1 MTSTQTA
8 PIPARPKLRDS
19 CNACSASKVKC
30 NRQKPTCLRCAK
42 RDLVCEYL
50 VTRRAGRKHDKARP
64 RSSTTSSNSPQ
75 RPPLYNPEWSVSGTP
90 IPRLDEFSSDQLADL
105 TNLTVDFDC
114 FLGSPS
120 SFPLLD
126 SSDSLLAS
134 SNPSAQGSANGSY
147 LEASFLSAE
156 KFATI
161 PNDSLPITY
170 PNLSD
175 LTNGQSNPN
184 EWPCG
189 CLASALD
196 LFRQLIPPQPAGCT
210 QIHISSYRQSPTTES
225 IVATNARTVDA
236 ITQTLHCSC
245 ADDGFLLVMVFMAA
259 FKVMSWYGTA
269 ARGLSTVST
278 RDDMS
283 AVGSLMEDPRRLT
296 AQSVFSEL
304 HRVQKLVNALS
315 AKVGRYKPD
324 SEDNAASGDQPFS
337 SAVLHQLE
345 LDLRKRIRKLSL
357 EIVDILKR

>member
-1 MTSTQTA
+1 MASNPTA
-8 PIPARPKLRDS
+8 PIPGRPKLRDS

-30 NRQKPTCLRCAK
+30 NREKPTCLRCAK
-42 RDLVCEYL
+42 RGLVCEYL

-64 RSSTTSSNSPQ
+64 RSGTTSSNSPQ
-75 RPPLYNPEWSVSGTP
+75 RTPLYTPEWSVSGTP

-105 TNLTVDFDC
+105 TNLTVDFDS

-134 SNPSAQGSANGSY
+134 SNLSAQGSANGSY
-147 LEASFLSAE
+147 LEASFLSAD
-156 KFATI
+156 KFAAI
-161 PNDSLPITY
+161 PNDSLSTTY

-175 LTNGQSNPN
+175 LTNERFNQN

-189 CLASALD
+189 CLAASLD
-196 LFRQLIPPQPAGCT
+196 LFRQLIPPHPASCT
-210 QIHISSYRQSPTTES
+210 RIHISPSYKQDPTTES

-245 ADDGFLLVMVFMAA
+245 ANDGFLLVMVFMAA

-269 ARGLSTVST
+269 ARGLNSDLT
-278 RDDMS
+278 RNDLHS
-283 AVGSLMEDPRRLT
+283 LGSLIEDPARLT

-315 AKVGRYKPD
+315 AKVGRYKTD
-324 SEDNAASGDQPFS
+324 DNTGDQPFS

-345 LDLRKRIRKLSL
+345 LDLRKRIRALSL
-357 EIVDILKR
+357 EIIDILKR